1 MHRRNINQ
9 GILEKQG
16 LVLTGPEG
24 YMSGPGPHSEVIG
37 REKKRR
43 QGRRRGRRRGREEG
57 REGERERERR
67 SEFLP
72 LLRLGVGCLGFH
84 GFTLYLQI

>member
-1 MHRRNINQ
+1 MERREIQARKTGEPERNEARTCVIERKGGNDRETDE
-9 GILEKQG
+9 EKQR
-16 LVLTGPEG
+16 
-24 YMSGPGPHSEVIG
+24 EV
-37 REKKRR
+37 K
-43 QGRRRGRRRGREEG
+43 RGRRRGREEG